1 VKAARFRLGACAV
14 IALVAVVA
22 GAVQQAGAADG
33 GLVISQVYGGGGNS
47 GASHTHDFVELYNPG
62 DAAVPLAGLSIQYA
76 SATGVGH
83 FGNNSTSLT
92 ELSGTIQPHRYF
104 LVQEAT
110 NNAAVGAALPTP
122 DQIDLSPI
130 NMAGTAGKVVLVT
143 GTDTLGCNGGSTPC
157 GAAAS
162 ARIIDLVGYGNAN
175 FFEGAG
181 AAPTLSSSTSAQ
193 RKLGGCQ
200 DTNDNAADFN
210 AAATAPRNSA
220 TTPHFC
226 DADQAPSVS
235 STSPASGASS
245 IARNSN
251 ITINFSESVQ
261 VEDGWYSISCAST
274 GAHPATVTGG
284 GVSYTLDPTSDFGF
298 DETCTVTIED
308 TGVRDVDE
316 NDPPDNMDADHVFS
330 FTTEPEL
337 DLTEIA
343 QIQGASHMSSY
354 TGELVQ
360 VEGVVI
366 AETGSNVWIQDTTP
380 DAEPATSEAILVF
393 GSAVASAVAVGDH
406 VYARGTVTEFR
417 PGCPTSCAVTSSA
430 FDNLTITEL
439 ASPGLGVTKLGT
451 AALPAPTV
459 IGAAGRTPPTEV
471 IEDDSSTGNVE
482 TTNTFDPTQDGID
495 FYETLEHMLV
505 QVNNPVAVG
514 LRNSF
519 GELHVL
525 ADDGAGAGVRTT
537 RGGIL
542 VRDVDGGSPLDYRSG
557 DFNPERIMLDDLFIA
572 TPDVNV
578 GDHFEESA
586 VGVMTYDFNDY
597 MLAVTTALTV
607 VDGGLDRE
615 TTTAPDENELS
626 VATFN
631 VENLDPSDGA
641 AITRL
646 ARIVVEN
653 MRSPDLIGIEEMQ
666 DNNGATN
673 DGTTAANLS
682 WQAFIDAIVAA
693 GGPRY
698 DYRQIDP
705 VNNADGGEP
714 GGNIRVGFLFRTD
727 RGLSFVD
734 RPGGN
739 ATTPT
744 GVFRADG
751 RAHLTL
757 SPGRVDPTNPAWT
770 ATRKP
775 LAGEFMW
782 NDKTLIVIANHF
794 SSKGGDDP
802 LFGRFQPPVRSSE
815 VRRHQQAM
823 SVNSFVDSILA
834 AERKANVIVLGD
846 INDFEFSE
854 TTRLLTEGGVLTSL
868 METLP
873 QPERY
878 SYVFEGNSQVLDQIL
893 FSENVMRGLTAFD
906 VVHVNAEFA
915 DQASDHDPS
924 VARTKVLGGGG
935 S

>member
-1 VKAARFRLGACAV
+1 LGACAV

-33 GLVISQVYGGGGNS
+33 GLVISQVYGGGGNV
-47 GASHTHDFVELYNPG
+47 GATHTHDFVELYNPG
-62 DAAVPLAGLSIQYA
+62 DSPVLLDGLSIQYA
-76 SATGVGH
+76 SATGTGA
-83 FGNNSTSLT
+83 FGNAPSART

-110 NNAAVGAALPTP
+110 NNATVGTPLTGP
-122 DQIDLSPI
+122 DQIDATPI
-130 NMAGTAGKVVLVT
+130 NMAGGAGKVVLVT
-143 GTDTLGCNGGSTPC
+143 GTDTLNCNGGSIEC
-157 GAAAS
+157 DAAAR
-162 ARIIDLVGYGNAN
+162 ARMIDLVGYGNAN
-175 FFEGAG
+175 FYEGAG
-181 AAPTLSSSTSAQ
+181 AAPTLTSATSAQ
-193 RKLGGCQ
+193 RKNGGCV
-200 DTNDNAADFN
+200 DTNNNNADFI
-210 AAATAPRNSA
+210 AATTAPRNSSNL
-220 TTPHFC
+220 HFC

-235 STSPASGASS
+235 STSPASGESS
-245 IARNSN
+245 VAHNSN
-251 ITINFSESVQ
+251 ITINFSESVA
-261 VEDGWYSISCAST
+261 VADGWYSISCSST
-274 GAHPATVTGG
+274 GAHPATVSGG
-284 GVSYTLDPTSDFGF
+284 GAGYTLDPTNDFGF
-298 DETCTVTIED
+298 DETCTVTID
-308 TGVRDVDE
+308 DAGVTDVDS
-316 NDPPDNMDADHVFS
+316 NDPPNNMVADHAFS

-337 DLTEIA
+337 ELTQIA
-343 QIQGASHMSSY
+343 QVQGASHMSSM
-354 TGELVQ
+354 TGQLVK

-366 AETGSNVWIQDTTP
+366 AKQGSNTWVQDATP
-380 DAEPATSEAILVF
+380 DADSATSEAILVF
-393 GSAVASAVAVGDH
+393 GSTVANAVVVGDSVH
-406 VYARGTVTEFR
+406 VRGTVTEFR
-417 PGCPTSCAVTSSA
+417 PGCPTSCSPTSSA

-439 ASPGLGVTKLGT
+439 AAPGAGVTKFGT
-451 AALPAPTV
+451 APLPAPTV
-459 IGAAGRTPPTEV
+459 VGAAGRVPPSLV

-482 TTNTFDPTQDGID
+482 TSNTFDPVQDGID
-495 FYETLEHMLV
+495 FYETLEHMRV
-505 QVNNPVAVG
+505 QVDNPVAVG
-514 LRNSF
+514 LRNTF

-542 VRDVDGGSPLDYRSG
+542 VRDVDGGTPLDYRSG
-557 DFNPERIMLDDLFIA
+557 DFNPERIMLDDLFVA

-578 GDHFEESA
+578 GDHFTESA

-597 MLAVTTALTV
+597 MLAVTNVLSV
-607 VDGGLDRE
+607 VDGGLERE
-615 TTTAPDENELS
+615 TATAPDENELS

-631 VENLDPSDGA
+631 VENLDPSDDA
-641 AITRL
+641 AIPRL

-653 MRSPDLIGIEEMQ
+653 MRSPDLIAIEEMQ
-666 DNNGATN
+666 DNNGSTN

-682 WQAFIDAIVAA
+682 WEAFINAIVAA

-744 GVFRADG
+744 GVFRAEG
-751 RAHLTL
+751 WAHLTF
-757 SPGRVDPTNPAWT
+757 SPGRVDPLNPAWT

-815 VRRHQQAM
+815 VRRHQQAA
-823 SVNSFVDSILA
+823 SVNAFVDQILD
-834 AERKANVIVLGD
+834 AERKANVVVLGD

-854 TTRLLTEGGVLTSL
+854 TTRILTDGGAVLTSL

-893 FSENVMRGLTAFD
+893 FSENMMRGLTAFD

-935 S
+935 A